1 LRRLVP
7 YPLVAGGCSRQPAP
21 ARDGAR
27 RCISALAARL
37 EREVAP
43 IAVFAVPATPEFFS
57 ARMGCQVEQP
67 IIGAVD
73 NGALCVRG

>member
-1 LRRLVP
+1 MLEAAARLR
-7 YPLVAGGCSRQPAP
+7 GT
-21 ARDGAR
+21 ARDAAYR
-27 RCISALAARL
+27 ALAARL

-73 NGALCVRG
+73 IGALCVRG